1 MFFFSEKELVWS
13 PIAVFRTNF
22 VLSIMKVVNI
32 QGDTS
37 APDNSKP
44 GTCASWSTHGFRR
57 DEEPLPV
64 EAEEDYADEAEH
76 RDRASNRA
84 VLAFANAT
92 LGRWRRR
99 WRLRAREG

>member
-1 MFFFSEKELVWS
+1 
-13 PIAVFRTNF
+13 
-22 VLSIMKVVNI
+22 MKVVNI
-32 QGDTS
+32 QGYPAATDDS
-37 APDNSKP
+37 EP

-57 DEEPLPV
+57 DEETLPI
-64 EAEEDYADEAEH
+64 EAEKQNTDEAEH

-92 LGRWRRR
+92 LRRRRRR